1 MASQAAFAA
10 TARPSSTR
18 ACATGAR
25 RALEPRARFVVVGLL
40 VLVAGFN
47 AACSRNAE
55 ATSEA
60 PPLDG
65 FSIVS
70 PTIADAVHERAYVA
84 DVRAKQ
90 RVEVR
95 SRIKG
100 FIESV
105 AVDEGQAVEKGQ
117 LLFTINVTELKQQ
130 DTIARAS
137 ARRAEAELKIA
148 ELERDGTRMLF
159 DEEVVSEAELALAES
174 KVSSL
179 RALLEEARAT
189 RAAINLEYARV
200 LAPFDGVVNRIP
212 LRAGSAVDDQHP
224 LTTITDTSE
233 VFAYFRVSESEYLE
247 YTSAATGVPQE
258 VWLRLADGSVYSSP
272 GMIDAMESEFDRDTG
287 SIAFR
292 ARFPNES
299 GRLKHGSS
307 GTVIVRTDLRSA
319 LLVPQRSTFEIQEQL
334 YVYVVD
340 DDNTARARRIL
351 PKLRLNDSFV
361 VASGLERTDQFVF
374 EGVHKLRDGMTVR
387 ALPVVEAH
395 GS

>member
-1 MASQAAFAA
+1 MPLALLAVVA
-10 TARPSSTR
+10 TLS
-18 ACATGAR
+18 
-25 RALEPRARFVVVGLL
+25 
-40 VLVAGFN
+40 
-47 AACSRNAE
+47 AACSRHAQATPESTSHE
-55 ATSEA
+55 A
-60 PPLDG
+60 

-70 PTIADAVHERAYVA
+70 PTVADAVYERAYVA

-105 AVDEGQAVEKGQ
+105 AVDEGQAVDKGQ
-117 LLFTINVTELKQQ
+117 LLFTVNVTELKQQ
-130 DTIARAS
+130 DLIARAA
-137 ARRAEAELKIA
+137 ARRAEAELQTA
-148 ELERDGTRMLF
+148 ELERDGTRMLL
-159 DEEVVSEAELALAES
+159 ERNVVSEAELALAES

-179 RALLEEARAT
+179 QALLEEARAT

-212 LRAGSAVDDQHP
+212 FRVGSAVDDQHP

-233 VFAYFRVSESEYLE
+233 VYAYFRVSESEYLE
-247 YTSAATGVPQE
+247 YTSASSSVPKQ

-272 GMIDAMESEFDRDTG
+272 GLIDAMESEFDRDTG

-292 ARFPNES
+292 ARFPNED

-307 GTVIVRTDLRSA
+307 GTVIVKTDLRNA
-319 LLVPQRSTFEIQEQL
+319 LLVPQKSTFEIQEQL

-340 DDNTARARRIL
+340 EGNTARARRIR
-351 PKLRLNDSFV
+351 PKLRLNDAFV
-361 VASGLERTDQFVF
+361 VASGLEATDHFVS
-374 EGVHKLRDGMTVR
+374 EGAHKLRDGMTVQ
-387 ALPVVEAH
+387 ALPVDEAH